1 MVSSELKQH
10 LKSMKV
16 SQDICVFDIETD
28 SKDSTKANL
37 KWFGLYSFDSDSW
50 FYIPFTQKER
60 IRELIKQHKVFVGF
74 NNKAYDQPVV
84 ERFLEEEVFKYKTI
98 IDLWE
103 ISAPKGNGDFGKYNK
118 NRLKSMGYDFS
129 NYNLK
134 TICEELKLDEF
145 GKGDIDYNI
154 FKKDK
159 WDKKEIVEIEKY
171 LKQDLVLTKKLFEW
185 FEEQFKPLKDLLNP
199 TDQNKFTHIKSS
211 LASLSYAVMCNQA
224 GLIKE
229 WTNEKNKPNNLK
241 SFSGGH
247 HLNPRWKYV
256 KGNII
261 EIDFN
266 SAYPHALMQGNL
278 FSTSEKGWTG
288 NKYYDIE
295 GCYDDKKFGEVE
307 TALNKVF
314 LERLKAKREEDK
326 PKNLS
331 YKLVINSLYGLTG
344 NWRFKTLY
352 NPTTAS
358 DCTHIVR
365 TWMKKLAKHLE
376 ENGYTC
382 LYGFTD
388 SIFVKIPKHSNKEE
402 LMFVVNKVMEEFK
415 SNMPFP
421 LETFGMDIEE
431 ELKMIRFF
439 AKNCYLFVTNDNKIK
454 YKSTLLNRNTPQIV
468 MNVFENYMSPKIIKE
483 LHTDFTKE
491 EIISELQKEVNK
503 NLELASTIYNV
514 SELNDYKVTSSLNY
528 QISEVYGTGQ
538 HLLIPNLKGV
548 GVGKKPHTKKRMSV
562 RYCNI
567 EEFNNNNLTPED
579 VDVSR
584 LLKHLDKFIIKPKEE
599 QNAKLS

>member
-1 MVSSELKQH
+1 
-10 LKSMKV
+10 
-16 SQDICVFDIETD
+16 
-28 SKDSTKANL
+28 
-37 KWFGLYSFDSDSW
+37 
-50 FYIPFTQKER
+50 
-60 IRELIKQHKVFVGF
+60 
-74 NNKAYDQPVV
+74 
-84 ERFLEEEVFKYKTI
+84 
-98 IDLWE
+98 
-103 ISAPKGNGDFGKYNK
+103 
-118 NRLKSMGYDFS
+118 
-129 NYNLK
+129 
-134 TICEELKLDEF
+134 
-145 GKGDIDYNI
+145 
-154 FKKDK
+154 
-159 WDKKEIVEIEKY
+159 
-171 LKQDLVLTKKLFEW
+171 
-185 FEEQFKPLKDLLNP
+185 
-199 TDQNKFTHIKSS
+199 
-211 LASLSYAVMCNQA
+211 
-224 GLIKE
+224 
-229 WTNEKNKPNNLK
+229 
-241 SFSGGH
+241 
-247 HLNPRWKYV
+247 
-256 KGNII
+256 
-261 EIDFN
+261 
-266 SAYPHALMQGNL
+266 MQGNL
-278 FSTSEKGWTG
+278 FSTSSEGWTG

-295 GCYDDKKFGEVE
+295 GCYDNKKFGEVE

-314 LERLKAKREEDK
+314 LERLKAKREGDK

-388 SIFVKIPKHSNKEE
+388 SIFIKIPKYSNIEE

-421 LETFGMDIEE
+421 LETFGMDVEE
-431 ELKMIRFF
+431 KLKMIRFF

-491 EIISELQKEVNK
+491 EIIKELQKEVNK
-503 NLELASTIYNV
+503 HLELASTIYNV
-514 SELNDYKVTSSLNY
+514 SELSDYKVTSSLNY
-528 QISEVYGTGQ
+528 QISEVYGSGQ

-548 GVGKKPHTKKRMSV
+548 GVGKKPHTKKRISV
-562 RYCNI
+562 RYCTI
-567 EEFNNNNLTPED
+567 EEFNNNNLTSGD

-584 LLKHLDKFIIKPKEE
+584 LLKHLDKFIIKTKEA